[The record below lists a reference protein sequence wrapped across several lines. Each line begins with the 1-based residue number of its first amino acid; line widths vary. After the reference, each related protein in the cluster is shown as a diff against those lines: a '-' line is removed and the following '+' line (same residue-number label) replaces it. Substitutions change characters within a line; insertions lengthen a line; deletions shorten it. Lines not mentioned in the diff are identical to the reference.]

1 MSKQVLRV
9 GIVGCGEITQVAHLP
24 LLTEMPNY
32 EVTALCD
39 LSPKVL
45 NHLGETYK
53 IRNLYTD
60 YHELLGRDDVDIVL
74 VTNKDHAPVSV
85 AAMNMGKHVLSEK
98 PMCFNLAEADE
109 IIEAEERNKVKFM
122 VGYMKRY
129 DPAFEYALSLIK
141 EMDDVHL
148 VRVHDYAG
156 DYTINNEIYDEI
168 RGDDLSDQTRWALK
182 ETEREKMLLAI
193 GPERKEQLTAYST
206 LLYLLIHDAI
216 LLQEAFG
223 VPDEVLYS
231 DIYNKDTILAVLKF
245 GKDIRCVWEGA
256 LLLARREWDEKFEV
270 YGNKKRLSVDFPF
283 PYVKNVQTVVRIN
296 EQDERDPKA
305 NIDKTIY
312 ASYDEA
318 FKREWRHFYTCITE
332 NQTPITNS
340 RKARNDI
347 ELMINIIKTFRQS

>member
-168 RGDDLSDQTRWALK
+168 RGDDLSEQVLRKLGD
-182 ETEREKMLLAI
+182 TEKEKMLQAI
-193 GPERKEQLTAYST
+193 GSERKGLLTAYST

-223 VPDEVLYS
+223 IPEEISYADV
-231 DIYNKDTILAVLKF
+231 YNKDTILAVLKF
-245 GKDIRCVWEGA
+245 GNDIRCLYEGA
-256 LLLARREWDEKFEV
+256 LLLARREWDERFEV
-270 YGNKKRLSVDFPF
+270 YGNKKRLSVNFPF
-283 PYVKNVQTVVRIN
+283 PYVKNVQTIVQIN
-296 EQDERDPKA
+296 EQDEHDPKA
-305 NIDKTIY
+305 NVDKTVY

-318 FKREWRHFYTCITE
+318 FKREWRHFYQCITE
-332 NQTPITNS
+332 DKTPITSS

-347 ELMINIIKTFRQS
+347 ELSIRIINAVRI